1 MRSKARRCTHQQ
13 TRRPPS
19 SSAGDG
25 NDSAAEEQAA
35 AGSRRA
41 DRSMSGVMR
50 TRSIGAPASIT
61 RRIGHVHMAMAG
73 VRSTKPPSSSRSWTR
88 STTPVPV
95 GDPSMQPSP
104 MLWPRRS
111 MPSGHVSCS
120 DCATDRPL
128 ICETATTSSSGW
140 HRRSVRENSH
150 ALCRG
155 PPASLPRIFYADRR
169 RVSC

>member
-61 RRIGHVHMAMAG
+61 LVATDWPCAHGDGRGEVDKTAELFAILDPLDHA
-73 VRSTKPPSSSRSWTR
+73 STR
-88 STTPVPV
+88 
-95 GDPSMQPSP
+95 
-104 MLWPRRS
+104 RRS
-111 MPSGHVSCS
+111 IDAAEPYVMAPKVY
-120 DCATDRPL
+120 AERPCL
-128 ICETATTSSSGW
+128 LQ
-140 HRRSVRENSH
+140 RLRN
-150 ALCRG
+150 
-155 PPASLPRIFYADRR
+155 
-169 RVSC
+169 